1 MNFSTL
7 LSFRIRPKPKRW
19 QQCPGCN
26 NWRVLLMLRGGVVV
40 WCDDLVTVRWVP
52 STGSSYSCPTTPT
65 YPTVALQPPDKQ
77 HTPTHHHLHV
87 WQIRLFCWPSPL
99 FWQEFMSIELFVK
112 LLKPKKMRFLGNQIY
127 KSDDCPYLQKR
138 KNNWNLK
145 PSIRGFN
152 GNASPTTCFHNCTL
166 VLDWKVIF

>member
-77 HTPTHHHLHV
+77 HTPTHHLHV
-87 WQIRLFCWPSPL
+87 WQIRLFCSPSPL
-99 FWQEFMSIELFVK
+99 SLARIYANATLCQTLETKEDEVSWKSNLQIWRLSLFAEK
-112 LLKPKKMRFLGNQIY
+112 EKQLKSETKH
-127 KSDDCPYLQKR
+127 KR
-138 KNNWNLK
+138 
-145 PSIRGFN
+145 
-152 GNASPTTCFHNCTL
+152 
-166 VLDWKVIF
+166 V

>member
-65 YPTVALQPPDKQ
+65 YPTVALQPDKQ
-77 HTPTHHHLHV
+77 HTPTHLPPACLAD
-87 WQIRLFCWPSPL
+87 QISLLTFSSLLARIYVNGTLCQTLETREDEVSWKSNLQIWRLSL
-99 FWQEFMSIELFVK
+99 FAEKEKQ
-112 LLKPKKMRFLGNQIY
+112 LKSETK
-127 KSDDCPYLQKR
+127 QKR
-138 KNNWNLK
+138 
-145 PSIRGFN
+145 
-152 GNASPTTCFHNCTL
+152 
-166 VLDWKVIF
+166 V